1 MHQSWVRAETQRSEL
16 RTMKN
21 YSRHPEHA
29 ACFSPTWGLHQQG
42 FCKSILQHIPSQK
55 WDQQES
61 SGQTVYTVTFYTDC
75 LWCASNKHPFLLRH
89 RTKPFLQR
97 YRQQQIWLSF
107 LYKPTYQRGPL
118 WLSFCFWVTCTE
130 IKISFAQH
138 QALEQAGQVSSDRE
152 LGARWGCWQAVL
164 RPTHI
169 LYICPEGV
177 HVTVLDSFKCCFW
190 HRFTC
195 LNWSEY
201 FDGKN

>member
-1 MHQSWVRAETQRSEL
+1 MQHVILLHEASTSKDSARAFCSISHHRNEISRKAVDRQFTQW
-16 RTMKN
+16 
-21 YSRHPEHA
+21 H
-29 ACFSPTWGLHQQG
+29 
-42 FCKSILQHIPSQK
+42 SI
-55 WDQQES
+55 
-61 SGQTVYTVTFYTDC
+61 QTVFDG
-75 LWCASNKHPFLLRH
+75 ASNKHPFLLRH

-177 HVTVLDSFKCCFW
+177 HVTVWDSFKCCFW